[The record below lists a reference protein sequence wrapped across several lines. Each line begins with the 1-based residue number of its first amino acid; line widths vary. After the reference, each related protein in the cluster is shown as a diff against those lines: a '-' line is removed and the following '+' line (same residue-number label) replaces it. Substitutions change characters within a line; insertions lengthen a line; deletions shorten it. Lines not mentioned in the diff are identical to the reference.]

1 MHAPGF
7 DCPKKIISSPNLCS
21 MSANAEQRA
30 MQSQQA
36 ILESA
41 RREIE
46 RNGILGLR
54 VADVAE
60 GANCS
65 ITQIYRYFD
74 DRNGLLARVLGDLY
88 EDILTRTSA
97 AYRTAVLAKEPL
109 TVADLVEALP
119 GVADSTSTSGQ
130 RMRLQILAASVTNEP
145 LRLRLEEITRAE
157 ARNWDD
163 GLDEIERRLAP
174 GEKFDRRVFTMFLAN
189 FLPYYRQLLG
199 EKGFTSE
206 EFRQFLRDKMSG

>member
-1 MHAPGF
+1 MCERSVVQRKLFPLLTF
-7 DCPKKIISSPNLCS
+7 PM
-21 MSANAEQRA
+21 MSVSAEQRA

-88 EDILTRTSA
+88 EEILRTSST
-97 AYRTAVLAKEPL
+97 AYRANVLAKEQL
-109 TVADLVEALP
+109 TVSDLVDALP
-119 GVADSTSTSGQ
+119 GVIDKSATAGQ
-130 RMRLQILAASVTNEP
+130 KMRLQILAASVTNEP
-145 LRLRLEEITRAE
+145 LRSRLEEITRSE
-157 ARNWDD
+157 ALVWEE

-174 GEKFDRRVFTMFLAN
+174 GEKFDRRMFTMFLAN

-199 EKGFTSE
+199 DEGFSDRD
-206 EFRQFLRDKMSG
+206 FRQFLREKMSS

>member
-1 MHAPGF
+1 M
-7 DCPKKIISSPNLCS
+7 SSV
-21 MSANAEQRA
+21 MSVSAEQRA
-30 MQSQQA
+30 LQSQRA

-74 DRNGLLARVLGDLY
+74 NRDGLLARVLGDLY
-88 EDILTRTSA
+88 EEILTSASTS
-97 AYRTAVLAKEPL
+97 YRMAIQAREAL
-109 TVADLVEALP
+109 TVADLVDALP
-119 GVADSTSTSGQ
+119 NVVDGESTVGQ
-130 RMRLQILAASVTNEP
+130 RLRLQILAASVTNDP
-145 LRLRLEEITRAE
+145 LRSRLEEITRSQ
-157 ARNWDD
+157 ARIWEE

-174 GEKFDRRVFTMFLAN
+174 GETFDRRVFMIFIAN
-189 FLPYYRQLLG
+189 FLPYYRHLLG
-199 EKGFTSE
+199 EKGFSNE
-206 EFRQFLRDKMSG
+206 EFRRFLREKMSC

>member
-1 MHAPGF
+1 MREGSTVQRKLFPLLTF
-7 DCPKKIISSPNLCS
+7 PS
-21 MSANAEQRA
+21 MSINAEHRA

-88 EDILTRTSA
+88 EEILRTSSS
-97 AYRTAVLAKEPL
+97 AYRSRILAKESL
-109 TVADLVEALP
+109 TVTDLVDALP
-119 GVADSTSTSGQ
+119 SVADATATAGQ
-130 RMRLQILAASVTNEP
+130 RLRLQILAASVTNEP
-145 LRLRLEEITRAE
+145 LRSRLEEITRDE
-157 ARNWDD
+157 ARIWNE

-199 EKGFTSE
+199 DAGFTAE